1 MLPGRVESKVTRT
14 GVKGRKAAAE
24 PQRAR
29 RARAMADLLPAAGG
43 AAFRRFGFVQ
53 SSIVSRWREIVGARY
68 AAVSAPESIRFP
80 PGRKS
85 AGTLTLVVEGAH
97 APMLQHVA
105 PVIQERV
112 NQVFG
117 YEAVARVAIRQ
128 GLVQVEK
135 RKSRAAPPSLRPVTL
150 PVDMKDSL
158 RDVADPELRECLE
171 SLARGL
177 TAGDGAPAVATIP
190 VVGKIGERKR

>member
-1 MLPGRVESKVTRT
+1 MLGSRVESKVTRT
-14 GVKGRKAAAE
+14 GAKARKAAAE

-29 RARAMADLLPAAGG
+29 RTRAVADLLPAAGG

-53 SSIVSRWREIVGARY
+53 SSIVSRWREIVGVRY
-68 AAVSAPESIRFP
+68 ATVSAPESIRFP
-80 PGRKS
+80 VGKKS
-85 AGTLTLVVEGAH
+85 GGTLTLVVEGAH

-105 PVIQERV
+105 PAIQERV
-112 NQVFG
+112 NHFFG

-158 RDVADPELRECLE
+158 RDIADQELRQCLE

-177 TAGDGAPAVATIP
+177 AAGDGAPAVAAIP
-190 VVGKIGERKR
+190 VVGRIGEKKK

>member
-1 MLPGRVESKVTRT
+1 MTRT
-14 GVKGRKAAAE
+14 GAKGRKAAAE

-29 RARAMADLLPAAGG
+29 RTRAVAELLPEVGG

-53 SSIVSRWREIVGARY
+53 SSIVSRWKEIVGARY

-80 PGRKS
+80 VGKKS
-85 AGTLTLVVEGAH
+85 GGTLTLIVEGAH

-105 PVIQERV
+105 PAIQERV
-112 NQVFG
+112 NHFFG
-117 YEAVARVAIRQ
+117 YEAVARIAIRQ

-135 RKSRAAPPSLRPVTL
+135 TRLRPAPPSLRPVTL

-158 RDVADPELRECLE
+158 RDIADPELRLCLE

-177 TAGDGAPAVATIP
+177 AAGDGAPSVAAIP
-190 VVGKIGERKR
+190 VVGRIGERKK

>member
-1 MLPGRVESKVTRT
+1 MLARRVESKVTRT

-97 APMLQHVA
+97 APMMQHVA
-105 PVIQERV
+105 PAIQERI
-112 NQVFG
+112 NQFFG
-117 YEAVARVAIRQ
+117 YEAVTRVAIRQ

-158 RDVADPELRECLE
+158 RDIADPELRECLE

-177 TAGDGAPAVATIP
+177 TAGDGTPAVATIP

>member
-1 MLPGRVESKVTRT
+1 M
-14 GVKGRKAAAE
+14 KGRKAAAE

-29 RARAMADLLPAAGG
+29 RARAVADLLPAAGG

-80 PGRKS
+80 PGKKS

-97 APMLQHVA
+97 APMMQHVA
-105 PVIQERV
+105 PAIRDRV
-112 NQVFG
+112 NQFFG

-150 PVDMKDSL
+150 PVDMKDTL
-158 RDVADPELRECLE
+158 RDIADPELRLCLE

-177 TAGDGAPAVATIP
+177 AAGDGAPAVTAIP
-190 VVGKIGERKR
+190 VVGKIGEKKR